1 VTGGAATTVLDAHG
15 LRVEL
20 PPGWSGRVFK
30 RPEGGATLH
39 AGDFQLPFDDGEFGD
54 GSTAAMP
61 QGASFLALTEYRRG
75 AGLEP
80 GRGLFASRR
89 VPTTLDPTAFSSR
102 GLAHPR
108 PGQAGAQHFFTTA
121 GRPFC
126 LYVVLSGPRAAR
138 RHQLAVLGHVLRSLR
153 VQPAAG

>member
-1 VTGGAATTVLDAHG
+1 MSVLAAHG

-20 PPGWSGRVFK
+20 PRGWSGRVFK
-30 RPEGGATLH
+30 RPGGGATLH
-39 AGDFQLPFDDGEFGD
+39 AGDFQLPLDDGEFGD

-61 QGASFLALTEYRRG
+61 SGASFVALTEYHPG

-80 GRGLFASRR
+80 GEGLFASRR
-89 VPTTLDPTAFSSR
+89 VPTTLDPTAFSTR

-126 LYVVLSGPRAAR
+126 LYVVVSGPRTER
-138 RHQLAVLGHVLRSLR
+138 RRQLAMIGHVMRSLR
-153 VQPAAG
+153 VQPAEG